1 MPIIDLQV
9 RARELG
15 RIRIGQVVA
24 ASNGKKRPSK
34 LDRFRI
40 TAHSRE
46 IVEKV
51 AALYGGDVKEWQPQ
65 GNGPAGWEV
74 VTTLTRLPVLVP
86 PQPVSQWYETWSGG
100 GCQRR
105 CDGVTEM
112 LSDQPCLCGPDPQNR
127 ECKPTT
133 RLNVVLRE
141 VEGVGV
147 WRLETHGYYAAVE
160 LPSAAELLAAS
171 RGYIVGH
178 LGLEERVVKRNGETR
193 RFMVPTLD
201 IDVTPAALMAGGAGL
216 TPGGANQLDGGRTA
230 LPPAAAAIEA
240 GPAAVGAGAEPDTKP
255 ALTDDQRATLVAQIS
270 AADTLA
276 QVREM
281 WTGITARFT
290 VDRDDPVIAALTARA
305 AALQPPAEAGE
316 QSEADAV
323 KEMTSRPGAAPAA
336 DADELW
342 AQIQRSAPDTWTST
356 ELDKQFATFAEVDPE
371 VASAADMQKFLAHL
385 QSGGAK

>member
-24 ASNGKKRPSK
+24 TAKGGKRPSK

-74 VTTLTRLPVLVP
+74 VTTSARLPVLVP

-105 CDGVTEM
+105 CDGVTEV

-160 LPSAAELLAAS
+160 LPSAAELLASS

-201 IDVTPAALMAGGAGL
+201 IDVTPAALMAGSAGL
-216 TPGGANQLDGGRTA
+216 TPGGANQLDNTRTA
-230 LPPAAAAIEA
+230 LPSAAPALPAGPAAIEA
-240 GPAAVGAGAEPDTKP
+240 PTPAGKPD
-255 ALTDDQRATLVAQIS
+255 LTDEQRTTLIAQ
-270 AADTLA
+270 AAAAGTLDE
-276 QVREM
+276 VRGM
-281 WTGITARFT
+281 WTDVTATFAVT
-290 VDRDDPVIAALTARA
+290 ADDPVIAALRTRA
-305 AALQPPAEAGE
+305 GQLQPAVDTGE

-323 KEMTSRPGAAPAA
+323 KEMTSRRGTRTAPAA

-342 AQIQRSAPDTWTST
+342 AQIQRTAPDTWTST

-371 VASAADMQKFLAHL
+371 VASASDMQRFLDHL
-385 QSGGAK
+385 QKGAK